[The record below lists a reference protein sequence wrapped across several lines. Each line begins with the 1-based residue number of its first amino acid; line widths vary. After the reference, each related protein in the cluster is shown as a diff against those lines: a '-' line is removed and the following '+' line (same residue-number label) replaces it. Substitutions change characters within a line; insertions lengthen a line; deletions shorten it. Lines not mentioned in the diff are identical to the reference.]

1 MAPQSVPF
9 SLLLTILQGYYWLED
24 GVRNYVQAQGHPSFT
39 RSEGLVMAHVI
50 LGNQRPADM
59 AQGLGIS
66 RQAVHTTIRQMED
79 KGIVEMR
86 EDPENRR
93 LRLVQLTS
101 TGQQMRNDGMEAME
115 MILSELG
122 QRIGKRK
129 VTQLTDILAAD
140 WGPTMTFEAPAS
152 DKD

>member
-24 GVRNYVQAQGHPSFT
+24 GVRNYVQAQNHPSIT

-59 AQGLGIS
+59 ARGLGIS
-66 RQAVHTTIRQMED
+66 RQAVHTTIRQMEK
-79 KGIVEMR
+79 KGIVEMN
-86 EDPENRR
+86 EDPSNRR
-93 LRLVQLTS
+93 LRLVQLTE
-101 TGQQMRNDGMEAME
+101 TGQQMRNDGMKAME
-115 MILSELG
+115 MILAELG

-129 VTQLTDILAAD
+129 VAQLSDILATD
-140 WGPTMTFEAPAS
+140 WGPSLVFEESPS
-152 DKD
+152 EDD